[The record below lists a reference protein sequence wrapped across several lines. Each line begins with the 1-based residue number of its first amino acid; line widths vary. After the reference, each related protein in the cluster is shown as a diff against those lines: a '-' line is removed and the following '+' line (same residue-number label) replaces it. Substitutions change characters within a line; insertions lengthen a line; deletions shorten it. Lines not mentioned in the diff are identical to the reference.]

1 MSVLYKGVGSRDDA
15 GNYRGI
21 CVPNVLAKLFGLVL
35 GTRLSHWAVSNGV
48 ISPAQVGFVVLH
60 GCEYH
65 ILTLLEAV
73 RHRVRRSLDTI
84 LVFLDFKKAY
94 DNVSQELAWKLMQ
107 KMGIP
112 TEFTGLLKSWADQ
125 SRIILHMGGAAQ
137 QPFQQQKGV
146 PQGGVLSPIIFNLVI
161 EVLLRYV
168 NLHSAELG
176 VLINAEVAQTARAA
190 GAALPPPLQLLA
202 LAYAD
207 DVVLICP
214 NIASA
219 QKALDL
225 VQDWSEHFGFT
236 IGVGAGK
243 TEAMLISADTV
254 KEACEKD
261 QNGML
266 NPKHRAA
273 DADADSDADDDAED
287 PDDDHATVI
296 DDEGD
301 DPVSDTDSVG
311 ENEGLLPG
319 QQRDGGRVRGKH
331 TITPFKFKSR
341 PLPPVPLLP
350 PLLIRHADGSR
361 EVVPWTNRYKYLG
374 FVLRSDLMDD
384 DAYGRVETKTRIAA
398 ERLFPHHRL
407 VRSFPL
413 GHKIQLLQTIVL
425 SVSGNVM
432 PLLTSMRTPTELKTT
447 RLDNMRKRVAKE
459 VVRLHHSAR
468 REYVM
473 AEAALGDVHGEV
485 TMHRVRLQESLQQHP
500 LAGHDT
506 PLDQQPIASRM
517 LRIMQEES
525 NHIKLNG
532 PQRIHLLLCPWP
544 YITKRI
550 AADCISKHAAQGWQQ
565 PSRRWEIA
573 PYASTVARIGEHE
586 RWLHN
591 LCKRD
596 FEPLIDS
603 FAIRPPN
610 NSVRHVAALHF
621 PGRLNG
627 LEAGGIPKLTPLS
640 CRGPH
645 GFGSIVALCRL
656 ASSDAFMISKA
667 RQGNT
672 TMHMYP
678 FANLW
683 KTGKKEPGKKRKA
696 SGASKAIAFDGKT
709 CHLCCEGDDGP
720 GYDLWHVL
728 FDCPATINHPAMV
741 GLRRSC
747 QSYVGKLCKLIRSAA
762 EANSSS
768 MSNTE
773 NSGVNHRFI
782 QSAALD
788 VERLANRYDWDCVPG
803 RWTMYCIVL
812 AMPFPAKVVVPPPG
826 SASPALP
833 EEQYSLPRAL
843 GHLFDVT
850 KLSSDSLRPLADDWC
865 RHAVKGLRT
874 AGSVVCPL
882 RTAAEARISSA
893 RAAARPANL

>member
-1 MSVLYKGVGSRDDA
+1 
-15 GNYRGI
+15 
-21 CVPNVLAKLFGLVL
+21 
-35 GTRLSHWAVSNGV
+35 
-48 ISPAQVGFVVLH
+48 
-60 GCEYH
+60 
-65 ILTLLEAV
+65 
-73 RHRVRRSLDTI
+73 
-84 LVFLDFKKAY
+84 
-94 DNVSQELAWKLMQ
+94 
-107 KMGIP
+107 
-112 TEFTGLLKSWADQ
+112 
-125 SRIILHMGGAAQ
+125 
-137 QPFQQQKGV
+137 
-146 PQGGVLSPIIFNLVI
+146 
-161 EVLLRYV
+161 
-168 NLHSAELG
+168 
-176 VLINAEVAQTARAA
+176 
-190 GAALPPPLQLLA
+190 
-202 LAYAD
+202 
-207 DVVLICP
+207 
-214 NIASA
+214 
-219 QKALDL
+219 
-225 VQDWSEHFGFT
+225 
-236 IGVGAGK
+236 
-243 TEAMLISADTV
+243 
-254 KEACEKD
+254 
-261 QNGML
+261 
-266 NPKHRAA
+266 
-273 DADADSDADDDAED
+273 
-287 PDDDHATVI
+287 
-296 DDEGD
+296 
-301 DPVSDTDSVG
+301 
-311 ENEGLLPG
+311 
-319 QQRDGGRVRGKH
+319 
-331 TITPFKFKSR
+331 
-341 PLPPVPLLP
+341 
-350 PLLIRHADGSR
+350 
-361 EVVPWTNRYKYLG
+361 
-374 FVLRSDLMDD
+374 
-384 DAYGRVETKTRIAA
+384 
-398 ERLFPHHRL
+398 
-407 VRSFPL
+407 
-413 GHKIQLLQTIVL
+413 
-425 SVSGNVM
+425 
-432 PLLTSMRTPTELKTT
+432 
-447 RLDNMRKRVAKE
+447 
-459 VVRLHHSAR
+459 
-468 REYVM
+468 M

-603 FAIRPPN
+603 FAIRPPT

-709 CHLCCEGDDGP
+709 CHLCCEGDNGP

-788 VERLANRYDWDCVPG
+788 VEQLANRYDWDCLPG

-826 SASPALP
+826 SASPVLP